1 MVIGD
6 EPNGLFYF
14 VQISDLHISKFRP
27 KGHTHYFLHFI
38 RSILPI
44 LKPSFV
50 VVTGDLTDA
59 KDARRVT
66 SQQYIEEWALYNHA
80 INQGAQ
86 GTRWYDMRGNHD
98 CFDSPSWKSQANLY
112 RTHGQSSLSIANGE
126 GVYGWEERLEYG
138 RYKFIAIDACPKKGP
153 SRPLNFFGYL
163 TSKAMDQLANHV
175 LADSY
180 NHTFLFSHY
189 PTTTMVFG
197 LGDVLQAYHPTIQS
211 LELELGDLKEH
222 GLYRI
227 VAIDHDLISFVDTP
241 LPPAIMN
248 SRPERLI
255 PLANTT
261 VLWPHAVDIA
271 PVVLITN
278 PKEARFS
285 IPTKEPLEQIQKST
299 HLRFLVFSASDPSQL
314 KVSIWINNS
323 KHTHPAVF
331 VGKPETPL
339 WVAKWDPSMLDPKKL
354 HTIRVEVS
362 TLDMLGS
369 SSIEFRLDNQ
379 RTKVNGGTGEWIIA
393 THMTSTVS
401 LQLIASFILTSI
413 IASMDYHAVLLV
425 YACPLTRP
433 SSPYQ
438 SQFTHRNMDQETR
451 RAVPKGSAKHL

>member
-1 MVIGD
+1 MAVVRAWIYLLFTLICFGRVWYLFRLSTASLRAPRIPTTHTIPAD
-6 EPNGLFYF
+6 VDRSIPISMGAEPKGIFYF

-38 RSILPI
+38 RSILPV

-59 KDARRVT
+59 KDMRRVT
-66 SQQYIEEWALYNHA
+66 SQQYVEEWSLYNYA
-80 INQGAQ
+80 IDQGVQ

-98 CFDSPSWKSQANLY
+98 CFDLPSWKSRANLY
-112 RTHGQSSLSIANGE
+112 RTHGQSASLIAE
-126 GVYGWEERLEYG
+126 GGGIYAWEERLEYG

-163 TSKAMDQLANHV
+163 TSKAMDQLASHV
-175 LADSY
+175 LSDSY
-180 NHTFLFSHY
+180 NHTFMFSHY

-197 LGDVLQAYHPTIQS
+197 LGDILQAYHPSTQS

-241 LPPAIMN
+241 LPSAIMK

-255 PLANTT
+255 PLDNTT

-285 IPTKEPLEQIQKST
+285 IPAKEPLEQIQKST
-299 HLRFLVFSASDPSQL
+299 HLRFLVFSSLDPSQL
-314 KVSIWINNS
+314 QVSIWIDNIE
-323 KHTHPAVF
+323 HIHPAEF
-331 VGKPETPL
+331 VGNQEMPL
-339 WVAKWDPSMLDPKKL
+339 WVAKWDPSSLELKEL
-354 HTIRVEVS
+354 HTIRVQVD
-362 TLDMLGS
+362 TPTMIGS

-379 RTKVNGGTGEWIIA
+379 RTKVNGGTGEWIIS
-393 THMTSTVS
+393 THMTSTVRFCFS
-401 LQLIASFILTSI
+401 TSSF
-413 IASMDYHAVLLV
+413 
-425 YACPLTRP
+425 
-433 SSPYQ
+433 
-438 SQFTHRNMDQETR
+438 
-451 RAVPKGSAKHL
+451 